1 MIKNSNCRRKSRG
14 LKSMFYKQLS
24 GSILQESYPEKLWK
38 KRITFSLRS
47 LFYDK
52 VALYC
57 LATLL
62 KGRLRQKRF
71 LLNFTVIWEYLF
83 CRTLPG
89 DYLSNPILVSWIF
102 FDSFSFLSFFRRAF
116 LGKLVNGCL
125 WYSNIKT
132 CYSKS
137 LVKALY
143 FAGGVL

>member
-1 MIKNSNCRRKSRG
+1 MIKNWNCRRKSRG

-89 DYLSNPILVSWIF
+89 DYLSNPDFSLLNILWQF
-102 FDSFSFLSFFRRAF
+102 QFSIILQKSFFR
-116 LGKLVNGCL
+116 
-125 WYSNIKT
+125 KT
-132 CYSKS
+132 CEWMP
-137 LVKALY
+137 LI
-143 FAGGVL
+143 F

>member
-89 DYLSNPILVSWIF
+89 DYLSNPDFSLLNILWQF
-102 FDSFSFLSFFRRAF
+102 QFSIILQKSFFR
-116 LGKLVNGCL
+116 
-125 WYSNIKT
+125 KT
-132 CYSKS
+132 CEWMP
-137 LVKALY
+137 LI
-143 FAGGVL
+143 F

>member
-14 LKSMFYKQLS
+14 LKSIFYKQLS
-24 GSILQESYPEKLWK
+24 GSILQESYPEKLCK

-89 DYLSNPILVSWIF
+89 DYLSNPDFSLLNILWQF
-102 FDSFSFLSFFRRAF
+102 QFSIILQKSFFR
-116 LGKLVNGCL
+116 
-125 WYSNIKT
+125 KT
-132 CYSKS
+132 CEWMP
-137 LVKALY
+137 LI
-143 FAGGVL
+143 F

>member
-62 KGRLRQKRF
+62 KGKLRQKRF
-71 LLNFTVIWEYLF
+71 LLNFTAIWEYLF

-89 DYLSNPILVSWIF
+89 DYLSNPDFSLLNILWQF
-102 FDSFSFLSFFRRAF
+102 QFSIILQKSFFR
-116 LGKLVNGCL
+116 
-125 WYSNIKT
+125 KT
-132 CYSKS
+132 CEWMP
-137 LVKALY
+137 LI
-143 FAGGVL
+143 F

>member
-14 LKSMFYKQLS
+14 LKSIFYKQLS

-89 DYLSNPILVSWIF
+89 DYLSNPDFSLLNILWQF
-102 FDSFSFLSFFRRAF
+102 QFSIILQKSFFR
-116 LGKLVNGCL
+116 
-125 WYSNIKT
+125 KT
-132 CYSKS
+132 CEWMP
-137 LVKALY
+137 LI
-143 FAGGVL
+143 F